1 MSDRRRRTVGLMR
14 QSGRVSVPR
23 VRLVAAIV
31 LGVVS
36 AVASIGLLLADGSYA
51 WVGWS
56 HHAGV
61 SAASLLIIS
70 AAIVA
75 GTIARSHTVGSVV
88 KALVGVVAFAT
99 WGLAQMVPRSTAA
112 GVLGDVA
119 ILLFVLD
126 PFSVIVTDARSGP
139 RPGGL
144 ALGRGT
150 GLDSHLVGS
159 PPLSSQDQGPG
170 ELSTSSVCCVRSAA
184 PCACVG

>member
-1 MSDRRRRTVGLMR
+1 MQQTGLN
-14 QSGRVSVPR
+14 SVPR

-36 AVASIGLLLADGSYA
+36 AVGSVALMLADGVNA
-51 WVGWS
+51 GVGWA

-61 SAASLLIIS
+61 SAAPLLII
-70 AAIVA
+70 AGAIVA
-75 GTIARSHTVGSVV
+75 ATIARSHTIGSVI

-99 WGLAQMVPRSTAA
+99 WGLAQMVPSSTAA

-126 PFSVIVTDARSGP
+126 AFSIIVTDARSGFRP
-139 RPGGL
+139 LASGRGTSLDSRQVGSPSLSPQDQRPGGL
-144 ALGRGT
+144 
-150 GLDSHLVGS
+150 
-159 PPLSSQDQGPG
+159 
-170 ELSTSSVCCVRSAA
+170 STSPSCCVRSPE

>member
-1 MSDRRRRTVGLMR
+1 MQQT
-14 QSGRVSVPR
+14 GRFSVPR

-36 AVASIGLLLADGSYA
+36 AVGSIALMVADGLQA
-51 WVGWS
+51 GVGWS

-61 SAASLLIIS
+61 SAAPLLIIS
-70 AAIVA
+70 GAIVA
-75 GTIARSHTVGSVV
+75 ATIARSHTLGSVV

-99 WGLAQMVPRSTAA
+99 WGLAQMVPSSTAA

-126 PFSVIVTDARSGP
+126 ALSIIVTDARSGF

-144 ALGRGT
+144 VSGRGRS
-150 GLDSHLVGS
+150 LDSRHVSS
-159 PPLSSQDQGPG
+159 PPPSTQHHWPG
-170 ELSTSSVCCVRSAA
+170 ELSPSPACCFTSPE